1 MLDNDIDLLFLVNNE
16 LITIED
22 ILLLLNPYLLLVIIE
37 SLLILLNK

>member
-1 MLDNDIDLLFLVNNE
+1 MLDNDIDLLFLVNNK

-22 ILLLLNPYLLLVIIE
+22 ILLLLNPYLLPVIIE

>member
-22 ILLLLNPYLLLVIIE
+22 ILLLLNPYLLPVIIE

>member
-22 ILLLLNPYLLLVIIE
+22 ILLLLNPYLLPVIIE
-37 SLLILLNK
+37 ELLILLNK

>member
-22 ILLLLNPYLLLVIIE
+22 ILLLLNPYLLPVSIE

>member
-1 MLDNDIDLLFLVNNE
+1 MLDNDIDPLFLVNNE

-22 ILLLLNPYLLLVIIE
+22 ILLLLNPYLLPVIIE